1 MEQVK
6 DETLEAVSEVE
17 ATPQQPSTPQEQLAA
32 LAQRRTGTFPVKI
45 NHDSLKFL
53 RNKLHQ
59 KVEWKGPNEAYLMIM
74 SLLTIDNALEGFDQ
88 KSSEPVQVQLPAS
101 TIESVN
107 YFLNRVTGTGLDSA
121 QKLFSISMMF
131 RPAIEAMKKIDE
143 EISALEKELKTEK
156 SA

>member
-6 DETLEAVSEVE
+6 DETIEISNEVE
-17 ATPQQPSTPQEQLAA
+17 QAPQQPLTHQEQLTA
-32 LAQRRTGTFPVKI
+32 LAQRRTGAFPVKI
-45 NHDSLKFL
+45 SHDSLKFL

-74 SLLTIDNALEGFDQ
+74 SILTIDDALEGLDQ
-88 KSSEPVQVQLPAS
+88 KSSEPIQVQIPAS

-107 YFLNRVTGTGLDSA
+107 YFLNRVAGTGLDSA

-131 RPAIEAMKKIDE
+131 RPAVEAMKKIDE
-143 EISALEKELKTEK
+143 EISNLEKELKSEK